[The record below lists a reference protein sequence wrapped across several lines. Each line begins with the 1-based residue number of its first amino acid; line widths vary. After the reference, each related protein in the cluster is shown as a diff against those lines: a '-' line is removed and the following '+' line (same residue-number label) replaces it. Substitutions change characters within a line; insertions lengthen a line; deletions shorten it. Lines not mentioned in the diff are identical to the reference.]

1 MIDVAGVSFGF
12 MLMIVLMII
21 GLPVAISLFFTAFI
35 GAWALLGTPTLLG
48 FGNSMWS
55 GQNDFILTA
64 IPLFV
69 FLGEILVRS
78 GVANGL
84 YSCLSDWLRLLPGGL
99 LHSNIG
105 ASAAFAAVSG
115 SSVATAAT
123 IGTVALPILR
133 QRKYDDRI
141 TTGSIAAGAT
151 LGILIPPSINMI
163 IYGSMTNTSIGQ
175 LFAAG
180 VVPGI
185 LLTLVFMAF
194 IIGVSILK
202 PHLAGERLPAR
213 PWSDRFASLVDV
225 LPPLVIFTI
234 VMGTIYLG
242 WATPTESA
250 AIGVVCALAVTVL
263 KGRFSFNLLH
273 EAMHSTVRISAM
285 ILLILVG
292 AHFLNF
298 VIGLIGV
305 PQALTQLV
313 ANMGAGPTE
322 ILLLLIVFYLVLG
335 CFMETLSMMI
345 ATLPVVFPLIAHLGI
360 DPVWFGIF
368 LVVMMEIGLITPPVG
383 MNLYV
388 VQGVRGSGSIMDV
401 ISGTTPFVLLMLA
414 FIGWLMIWPNM
425 ALWLPHQ
432 LFAQ

>member
-1 MIDVAGVSFGF
+1 MIGVFEAGTGF
-12 MLMIVLMII
+12 LLMLGLMLI
-21 GLPVAISLFFTAFI
+21 GLPVAVALFVTAFI
-35 GAWALLGTPTLLG
+35 GAWAFLGWGTLMS
-48 FGNSMWS
+48 FGNQMWS

-78 GVANGL
+78 GVADGL
-84 YSCLSDWLRLLPGGL
+84 YRFLSDWMRKLPGGL

-105 ASAAFAAVSG
+105 ASAVFAAVSG

-123 IGTVALPILR
+123 ISTVALPILSER
-133 QRKYDDRI
+133 EYDPRL

-180 VVPGI
+180 IVPGL
-185 LLTLVFMAF
+185 LLTSLFMLL
-194 IIGVSILK
+194 ICVLCILN
-202 PHLAGERLPAR
+202 PTLAGPKLPDR
-213 PWSDRFASLVDV
+213 SWSEKIESLIDIF
-225 LPPLVIFTI
+225 PPFLIFLV

-250 AIGVVCALAVTVL
+250 AIGVTCSLLVAVAKRRFTLA
-263 KGRFSFNLLH
+263 LLH
-273 EAMHSTVRISAM
+273 ESMIATVRISAM
-285 ILLILVG
+285 ILLIMVG

-298 VIGLIGV
+298 VIGVLGV
-305 PQALTQLV
+305 PQALTAFVSQF
-313 ANMGAGPTE
+313 GAGPVQ
-322 ILLLLIVFYLVLG
+322 ILLLLIVFYLILG

-345 ATLPVVFPLIAHLGI
+345 ATLPVVFPLILHYEI

-368 LVVMMEIGLITPPVG
+368 LVLMMEIGLITPPIG

-388 VQGVRGSGSIMDV
+388 VQGVRGEGSIIDV
-401 ISGTTPFVLLMLA
+401 IRGSLPFVLLMLA
-414 FIGWLMIWPNM
+414 FTGLLIVWPDL
-425 ALWLPHQ
+425 ALWLPRQ
-432 LFAQ
+432 LF

>member
-1 MIDVAGVSFGF
+1 MIGVFEAGTGF
-12 MLMIVLMII
+12 LLMLGLMLI
-21 GLPVAISLFFTAFI
+21 GLPVAVALFVTAFI
-35 GAWALLGTPTLLG
+35 GAWAFLGWGTLMS
-48 FGNSMWS
+48 FGNQMWS

-78 GVANGL
+78 GVADGL
-84 YSCLSDWLRLLPGGL
+84 YRFLSDWMRRLPGGL

-105 ASAAFAAVSG
+105 ASAVFAAVSG

-123 IGTVALPILR
+123 ISTVALPILSER
-133 QRKYDDRI
+133 EYDPRL

-180 VVPGI
+180 IVPGL
-185 LLTLVFMAF
+185 LLTCLFMLL
-194 IIGVSILK
+194 ICVLCILNPK
-202 PHLAGERLPAR
+202 LAGPKLPDR
-213 PWSDRFASLVDV
+213 SWSEKMESLIDIF
-225 LPPLVIFTI
+225 PPFLIFLV

-250 AIGVVCALAVTVL
+250 AIGVTCSLLVAVAKRRFTLA
-263 KGRFSFNLLH
+263 LLH
-273 EAMHSTVRISAM
+273 ESMIATVRISAM
-285 ILLILVG
+285 ILLIMVG

-298 VIGLIGV
+298 VIGVLGV
-305 PQALTQLV
+305 PQALTAFVSQF
-313 ANMGAGPTE
+313 GAGPVQ
-322 ILLLLIVFYLVLG
+322 ILLLLIVFYLILG

-345 ATLPVVFPLIAHLGI
+345 ATLPVVFPLILHYEI

-368 LVVMMEIGLITPPVG
+368 LVLMMEIGLITPPIG

-388 VQGVRGSGSIMDV
+388 VQGVRGEGSIIDV
-401 ISGTTPFVLLMLA
+401 IRGSLPFVLLMLA
-414 FIGWLMIWPNM
+414 FTGLLIAWPDL
-425 ALWLPHQ
+425 ALWLPRQ
-432 LFAQ
+432 LF

>member
-1 MIDVAGVSFGF
+1 MIGVFEAGAGF
-12 MLMIVLMII
+12 LLMLGLMLI
-21 GLPVAISLFFTAFI
+21 GLPVAVALFVTAFI
-35 GAWALLGTPTLLG
+35 GAWAFLGWGTLMG
-48 FGNSMWS
+48 FGNQMWS

-78 GVANGL
+78 GVADGL
-84 YSCLSDWLRLLPGGL
+84 YRFLSDWMRKLPGGL

-105 ASAAFAAVSG
+105 ASAVFAAVSG

-123 IGTVALPILR
+123 ISTVALPILKE
-133 QRKYDDRI
+133 RKYDPRL

-180 VVPGI
+180 IVPGL
-185 LLTLVFMAF
+185 LLTGAFMLL
-194 IIGVSILK
+194 ICVLCILD
-202 PHLAGERLPAR
+202 PTLAGPKLP
-213 PWSDRFASLVDV
+213 DRSWREKMESLVDI
-225 LPPLVIFTI
+225 LPPFLIFMV

-250 AIGVVCALAVTVL
+250 AIGVTCSLLVAIA
-263 KGRFSFNLLH
+263 KRRFTLTLLH
-273 EAMHSTVRISAM
+273 DSMISTVRISAM
-285 ILLILVG
+285 ILLIMVG

-298 VIGLIGV
+298 VIGVLGV
-305 PQALTQLV
+305 PQALTGFVSQF
-313 ANMGAGPTE
+313 GAGPVQ
-322 ILLLLIVFYLVLG
+322 ILLLLIVFYLILG

-345 ATLPVVFPLIAHLGI
+345 ATLPVVFPLILHYQI

-368 LVVMMEIGLITPPVG
+368 LVLMMEIGLITPPIG

-388 VQGVRGSGSIMDV
+388 VQGVRGEGSIIDV
-401 ISGTTPFVLLMLA
+401 IRGAIPFVLLMLA
-414 FIGWLMIWPNM
+414 FTGLLIAWPDL
-425 ALWLPHQ
+425 ALWLPRQ
-432 LFAQ
+432 LF

>member
-1 MIDVAGVSFGF
+1 MIGVFEASVGF
-12 MLMIVLMII
+12 LMMLTLMLI
-21 GLPVAISLFFTAFI
+21 GLPVAISLFLTAFI
-35 GAWALLGTPTLLG
+35 GAWAYLGWPTLLG
-48 FGNSMWS
+48 FGNQMWS

-78 GVANGL
+78 GVADGL
-84 YSCLSDWLRLLPGGL
+84 YRCLSDWLRRLPGGL
-99 LHSNIG
+99 LHTNIA
-105 ASAAFAAVSG
+105 ASSLFAAVSG

-123 IGTVALPILR
+123 IGTVALPMLKER
-133 QRKYDDRI
+133 QYSESI

-180 VVPGI
+180 IVPGI
-185 LLTLVFMAF
+185 LLTGVFMAF
-194 IIGVSILK
+194 IVVACFFK
-202 PHLAGERLPAR
+202 PSLAGPTLPSR
-213 PWSDRFASLVDV
+213 PLAEKIESLLDI
-225 LPPLVIFTI
+225 LPPFVIFVV

-250 AIGVVCALAVTVL
+250 AVGVVCSLAVAIA
-263 KGRFSFNLLH
+263 KRRFSMTLLH
-273 EAMHSTVRISAM
+273 EAMISTVRISAM
-285 ILLILVG
+285 ILLIMVG

-298 VIGLIGV
+298 VIGVLGI

-313 ANMGAGPTE
+313 AQLGAGPFE
-322 ILLLLIVFYLVLG
+322 IILLLIVFYLILG

-345 ATLPVVFPLIAHLGI
+345 ATLPVVFPLVVHLGI

-368 LVVMMEIGLITPPVG
+368 LVIMMEIGLITPPIG

-388 VQGVRGSGSIMDV
+388 VQGVRGQGSIMDV
-401 ISGTTPFVLLMLA
+401 ISGSMPFVILMLLFVGLLIA
-414 FIGWLMIWPNM
+414 WPGM
-425 ALWLPHQ
+425 ALWLPQQ
-432 LFAQ
+432 LF

>member
-1 MIDVAGVSFGF
+1 MIGVTGAGIGF
-12 MLMIVLMII
+12 LMMLGLMMI
-21 GLPVAISLFFTAFI
+21 GLPVAISLFLTAFI
-35 GAWALLGTPTLLG
+35 GAWAFLGWQTLMG
-48 FGNSMWS
+48 FGNQMWS

-84 YSCLSDWLRLLPGGL
+84 YRCLSDWLNRLPGGL

-105 ASAAFAAVSG
+105 ASAIFAAVSG

-123 IGTVALPILR
+123 IGTVALPIMKER
-133 QRKYDDRI
+133 GYDARL

-180 VVPGI
+180 VVPGL
-185 LLTLVFMAF
+185 LLTALFMMLIA
-194 IIGVSILK
+194 VMCVLR
-202 PHLAGERLPAR
+202 PELAGPALPSR
-213 PWSDRFASLVDV
+213 SWSEKIASLGDIF
-225 LPPLVIFTI
+225 PPFVIFVV

-250 AIGVVCALAVTVL
+250 AIGVICSLLVAVA
-263 KGRFSFNLLH
+263 KRRFSMALLH
-273 EAMHSTVRISAM
+273 ESMIATVRISSM
-285 ILLILVG
+285 ILLIMVG
-292 AHFLNF
+292 AQFLNF
-298 VIGLIGV
+298 VIGVLGI
-305 PQALTQLV
+305 PQALTTMVSQT
-313 ANMGAGPTE
+313 GAGPIE
-322 ILLLLIVFYLVLG
+322 IILLLIVFYLILG

-345 ATLPVVFPLIAHLGI
+345 ATLPVVFPLVVHLGI

-368 LVVMMEIGLITPPVG
+368 LVLMMEVGLITPPIG

-388 VQGVRGSGSIMDV
+388 VQGVRGTGSIMDV
-401 ISGTTPFVLLMLA
+401 IYGSIPFVILMLA
-414 FIGWLMIWPNM
+414 FTGLLIVWPQI
-425 ALWLPHQ
+425 ALWLPQQ
-432 LFAQ
+432 LFQ